1 MANEAIAPE
10 IADYLGRYVYALVD
24 PRGGVPFYVGKG
36 TRDRVLHH
44 GWAARALS
52 VDEETTAEKAKLARI
67 NEIEAAGLEVDIW
80 ILRRGMSI
88 AEYGHVEATVIDLL
102 LTFAIAPL
110 SEGSRPISLSGGT
123 ALTNRVRGGKSDSG
137 IARLSD
143 IVDALAAPQ
152 LTAQD
157 PLLLITLNGW
167 TEAEEECPGGVVR
180 DGHGFHP
187 AWKDK
192 KVLEKEIVRL
202 GNSVRCWWTLN
213 PDNVKSKGIEHLVAV
228 HEGVTRGLFRILEGS
243 AETIPTVTANGAPTR
258 RSGFRV
264 EPVTS
269 GSLFDRVVGPHGH
282 RVPPKK
288 RGDQSQFRY
297 WPYS

>member
-1 MANEAIAPE
+1 MVDEELAPE

-52 VDEETTAEKAKLARI
+52 VDEETPAEKAKLVRI

-88 AEYGHVEATVIDLL
+88 AEYGHVEAAVIDLL

-110 SEGSRPISLSGGT
+110 SAGSRPTSLSGGT
-123 ALTNRVRGGKSDSG
+123 PLTNKVRGAKSDSG
-137 IARLSD
+137 ISRLCD
-143 IVDALAAPQ
+143 IVDQLAAPD
-152 LTAQD
+152 LAAQE

-167 TEAEEECPGGVVR
+167 IDAEEECPGGVVR
-180 DGHGFHP
+180 VGHGFHP
-187 AWKDK
+187 AWRDK
-192 KVLEKEIVRL
+192 KVLDEEIERL
-202 GNSVRCWWTLN
+202 GHSVCCWWTLN
-213 PDNVKSKGIEHLVAV
+213 PDNVKAKGIEHLVAV
-228 HEGVTRGLFRILEGS
+228 HEGVTRGLFRIVEGS
-243 AETIPTVTANGAPTR
+243 AETIPTVTAKGAPTQ

-269 GSLFDRVVGPHGH
+269 GNLFNRVVGPHGH

-297 WPYS
+297 WPHN